1 MKKPKFVSVMVIF
14 SLLLCVIYGVA
25 AIGFQYFT
33 GEELS
38 PTLTEN
44 WFQVFG
50 IEIAGTTIIYIVKR
64 ISKILETKDRIDL
77 KKEHNLKITE
87 KDFPNQSS
95 DLTDYDSDDPTY
107 DDPSLYG

>member
-1 MKKPKFVSVMVIF
+1 MKKPKFISIMVIL
-14 SLLLCVIYGVA
+14 SLLLCVIYGGA
-25 AIGFQYFT
+25 AVLFQYYT

-77 KKEHNLKITE
+77 KKEHNLEITE
-87 KDFPNQSS
+87 KDFPSSSS
-95 DLTDYDSDDPTY
+95 DSVDFVTDDPTY